1 MKLKLLLCLLTFV
14 CLSLAATLHA
24 QPAPEATVLPQK
36 DEYQRTLRTYM
47 GTLTEKDFAHG
58 VTGTLGAQASSSDP
72 EYIFRNYVF
81 TLMNQPIVGSKRGYP
96 SVNAPPRAFTL
107 KTIENGTA
115 VIEPPV
121 WPETLTSF
129 TQWNYPGNPFFNNRA
144 LKLRALVTAMVK
156 LMMIDDYLERNPKVG
171 RADWYAYEMVIVG
184 APYLAFKDELPA
196 DVRKAFE
203 AGLKKYARRLI
214 SWGPKGDEANFDM
227 AGSIGIWYLMKAC
240 DDPEFKKEAEGYARL
255 LMADPKHFNPAGF
268 WIERGGLDVGF
279 GGMANYFAIG
289 AAMTGDWPFA
299 KDAVD
304 RVYRLKT
311 HLSFQEP
318 DGKWTGPTHF
328 NTRLGTPADNDQWAW
343 DGARDFAASLITDE
357 AVCLVK
363 TPTADELK
371 EATTNGYRATG
382 FAAQL
387 KENPVKS
394 GDGSKDNPRVWMTDD
409 EIAGN
414 KWARRMWQTW
424 DFPASVNP
432 GYEFY
437 PKNAWAHRQELVK
450 SNSPMLKRPY
460 DRDGSFIHEFGTAF
474 YATKQAGFA
483 ALLHTG
489 PVGFQTPDDNKA
501 QFKGPLGFGG
511 GQLSAFWTK
520 STGSVILGRR
530 SGNTWDKTHDL
541 IEAWRTWP
549 QHGVSGATADG
560 KFFTSTRILK
570 PDVAAEVKGN
580 NATVKVT
587 GVIPPSVI
595 SIEKNLEGTIAYA
608 RTFKLDEKGVHV
620 ETTVKPDGKDKIAE
634 LYEVIPVFHRD
645 AAIQKEDVVTKIE
658 FQAGGNWV
666 TPTEA
671 YTEKVAAVRLSKFTG
686 VVVITFDSP
695 RRVKLAPEW
704 KDTYLSGAICR
715 NLLIDLLEN
724 ENAKKVGYRIEAVK

>member
-1 MKLKLLLCLLTFV
+1 M
-14 CLSLAATLHA
+14 
-24 QPAPEATVLPQK
+24 
-36 DEYQRTLRTYM
+36 
-47 GTLTEKDFAHG
+47 
-58 VTGTLGAQASSSDP
+58 
-72 EYIFRNYVF
+72 
-81 TLMNQPIVGSKRGYP
+81 
-96 SVNAPPRAFTL
+96 
-107 KTIENGTA
+107 
-115 VIEPPV
+115 
-121 WPETLTSF
+121 
-129 TQWNYPGNPFFNNRA
+129 
-144 LKLRALVTAMVK
+144 
-156 LMMIDDYLERNPKVG
+156 
-171 RADWYAYEMVIVG
+171 
-184 APYLAFKDELPA
+184 
-196 DVRKAFE
+196 
-203 AGLKKYARRLI
+203 
-214 SWGPKGDEANFDM
+214 
-227 AGSIGIWYLMKAC
+227 
-240 DDPEFKKEAEGYARL
+240 
-255 LMADPKHFNPAGF
+255 
-268 WIERGGLDVGF
+268 
-279 GGMANYFAIG
+279 
-289 AAMTGDWPFA
+289 
-299 KDAVD
+299 
-304 RVYRLKT
+304 
-311 HLSFQEP
+311 
-318 DGKWTGPTHF
+318 
-328 NTRLGTPADNDQWAW
+328 
-343 DGARDFAASLITDE
+343 
-357 AVCLVK
+357 
-363 TPTADELK
+363 K

-424 DFPASVNP
+424 DFPASVNF